1 MSTTEHR
8 PAASPPAPP
17 RVTPLPLPAL
27 APEAS
32 FTGEWTDRLPVVEPR
47 PRRERPGRAH
57 RAQAGELAALAF
69 GLPLSIPAQRGPSES

>member
-8 PAASPPAPP
+8 PAASPSTRP
-17 RVTPLPLPAL
+17 RVTPMPLPPL

-32 FTGEWTDRLPVVEPR
+32 FTDERTGRLPVVEPR
-47 PRRERPGRAH
+47 APRVRPGRPH

-69 GLPLSIPAQRGPSES
+69 GLPLPIPAQRGPSEA